1 MGKMKRAQ
9 EKIEDIRIV
18 YSPDMEY
25 KPVMSKEKNYHL
37 NTEDIE
43 LSVDQLDIL
52 IDALHDGLGLSW
64 YEENSTSSEKLEVYK
79 LLESLRSA
87 KNKISKPND

>member
-9 EKIEDIRIV
+9 EKI
-18 YSPDMEY
+18 
-25 KPVMSKEKNYHL
+25 
-37 NTEDIE
+37 EDIE